1 MDSGLRRNDGEG
13 NPVQCSARARGR
25 YRAAMHFGIKTS
37 QQDTTW
43 ADMLAVWVEADD
55 IPVFTSAWNFDHFY
69 PIFSDSS
76 GECLEGWTT
85 LAALAQ
91 ATKRLRVGCMVTGI
105 VYRHPAVLAS
115 MASTVDVLSGG
126 RLEFGIGAGWNIE
139 ECDAFGIELGT
150 MTERFDRFAEACE
163 IITGLLTQERTT
175 FAGRYYSLTEARN
188 NPPGVQ
194 KPHPPICIGGQ
205 GERRT
210 LPLVARFADHWN
222 CPGPDLDTFRA
233 KRDVLAEA
241 CAAIGR
247 PVDEIMTS
255 MHVRV
260 PPDGDPGPVVET
272 AAAYAEAGIDLII
285 CYLPPPHTP
294 AVLAPLAGALA
305 ELDA

>member
-1 MDSGLRRNDGEG
+1 MR
-13 NPVQCSARARGR
+13 
-25 YRAAMHFGIKTS
+25 FGIKTS

-69 PIFSDSS
+69 PIYSDSS

-85 LAALAQ
+85 LTALAQ

-115 MASTVDVLSGG
+115 MASTVDVISGG
-126 RLEFGIGAGWNIE
+126 RLELGIGAAWNVE
-139 ECDAFGIELGT
+139 ECDGYGIELGT

-163 IITGLLTQERTT
+163 VIRGLLTQGVTT
-175 FAGRYYSLTEARN
+175 FDGRYYTLTEARN

-194 KPHPPICIGGQ
+194 KPHPPICIGGK

-222 CPGPDLDTFRA
+222 YPADWNAPGNITDGFRA
-233 KRDVLAEA
+233 KRDVLYEA

-247 PVDEIMTS
+247 PPGEITTS
-255 MHVRV
+255 THVRV
-260 PPDGDPGPVVET
+260 PPDGSPGPVVE
-272 AAAYAEAGIDLII
+272 ACAAYAEAGLDLAI
-285 CYLPPPHTP
+285 CYLPPPHNP
-294 AVLAPLAGALA
+294 AVLAPLAEALTPLA
-305 ELDA
+305 D

>member
-1 MDSGLRRNDGEG
+1 
-13 NPVQCSARARGR
+13 
-25 YRAAMHFGIKTS
+25 MHFGIKTS
-37 QQDTTW
+37 QQDTNW

-85 LAALAQ
+85 LAALTQ

-115 MASTVDVLSGG
+115 MASTVDILSGD

-163 IITGLLTQERTT
+163 IIRGLLTQERTT

-210 LPLVARFADHWN
+210 LPLVARYADHWN
-222 CPGPDLDTFRA
+222 CPARSRHVPGQARRPGGGLCRHRPTPRRDHDLDARQGA
-233 KRDVLAEA
+233 PRRRPRPGRRDRRRLRRGRRRPRHLLPAATAHPSGPRPLAEA
-241 CAAIGR
+241 
-247 PVDEIMTS
+247 
-255 MHVRV
+255 
-260 PPDGDPGPVVET
+260 
-272 AAAYAEAGIDLII
+272 
-285 CYLPPPHTP
+285 
-294 AVLAPLAGALA
+294 LAPLA
-305 ELDA
+305 D